1 MEISSEYLAELLAG
15 IARAQ
20 TAVIDAMDRAQPGF
34 KTTHAIPI
42 IQLAA
47 NTRIPEARLIDLP
60 ARILMRAQNRAS
72 IDIEVIKQELERL
85 AGGAPAPGVAPS
97 APAPAPAAAA
107 RTAASASAPSSGAS
121 TLDFSKP

>member
-47 NTRIPEARLIDLP
+47 NTRLPEARLIDLP
-60 ARILMRAQNRAS
+60 ARILMRTQNRAS

-85 AGGAPAPGVAPS
+85 AGGAPAPS
-97 APAPAPAAAA
+97 APAPSPAP
-107 RTAASASAPSSGAS
+107 SASAPSSGAS
-121 TLDFSKP
+121 NLDFSKP